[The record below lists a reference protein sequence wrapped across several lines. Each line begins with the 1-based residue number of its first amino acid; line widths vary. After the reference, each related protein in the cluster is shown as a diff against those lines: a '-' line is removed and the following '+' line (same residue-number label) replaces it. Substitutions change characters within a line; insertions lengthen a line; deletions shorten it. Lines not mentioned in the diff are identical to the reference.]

1 MDDIKSAPSPESAS
15 RISAELYKKNRELI
29 KALDQAKELTE
40 LLQEEKNKVESIL
53 ENIVDSVIFLGHT
66 GKIITINRAGEQT
79 LGINKEEAFKKP
91 FSQLIKLY
99 DNGVEIPLESLYNT
113 DEKGKSKISPVV
125 KIVGKREI
133 YGTIGIA
140 YIHYQDDRKR
150 TIITIHDKTKEHE
163 LEDMKLDFVS
173 MAAHELRTPLTSIR
187 GYAAL
192 MNEEL
197 EAGEQLPVED
207 WKMLLSRISLSSE
220 QLLALVEN
228 ILNVTKIEKGVLS
241 LSCKELNW
249 RGCVREAYESFQDR
263 AKSKNISMTLDEID
277 PDLTVYVDKMRIQE
291 VLNNLISN
299 AINYTNN
306 DGEIHISAKVS
317 GTDKDWIE
325 TSVKDN
331 GEGIPKKSQEH
342 LFEKFFRVS
351 GPLEQGSKGNGL
363 GLYIS
368 KSIVQ
373 MHGGKIWV
381 DSDAGKGACFSF
393 IVPRVDKI
401 K

>member
-1 MDDIKSAPSPESAS
+1 MSDQSRVMTTDEHS

-29 KALDQAKELTE
+29 QALEQSKQLTQ

-53 ENIVDSVIFLGHT
+53 ENIVDSVIFLGHS
-66 GKIITINRAGEQT
+66 GKIITINKAGEQA
-79 LGINKEEAFKKP
+79 LGIKKEDVFKKP
-91 FSQLIKLY
+91 FSEVIKIY
-99 DNGVEIPLESLYNT
+99 EGTTEIPLNALFKSE
-113 DEKGKSKISPVV
+113 EKDKTNISKVLR
-125 KIVGKREI
+125 IVGTREI
-133 YGTIGIA
+133 YGSIGIA
-140 YIHYQDDRKR
+140 YVFYEADRKR

-187 GYAAL
+187 GYASL
-192 MNEEL
+192 MSEEI
-197 EAGEQLPVED
+197 EEEGKLPLED
-207 WKMLLSRISLSSE
+207 WKTLLSRIAVSSD

-228 ILNVTKIEKGVLS
+228 ILNVTKIERGVLS
-241 LSCKELNW
+241 LACKDLHW
-249 RGCVREAYESFQDR
+249 KDCVHEVVETFLDR
-263 AKSKNISMTLDEID
+263 AKSKGITLHYPDIDENIL
-277 PDLTVYVDKMRIQE
+277 VYVDKLRIEE
-291 VLNNLISN
+291 VLANLLSN
-299 AINYTNN
+299 AINYTQNN
-306 DGEIHISAKVS
+306 GEVQISVKIS
-317 GTDKDWIE
+317 DDQDWIV

-331 GEGIPKKSQEH
+331 GPGIPKKSQHH

-381 DSDAGKGACFSF
+381 DSDEGKGACFSF
-393 IVPRVDKI
+393 TVPRVETK

>member
-1 MDDIKSAPSPESAS
+1 MDNTNNSATAGFEIKT
-15 RISAELYKKNRELI
+15 SAELYKKNRELN
-29 KALDQAKELTE
+29 KALEQSKQLTE
-40 LLQEEKNKVESIL
+40 LLQEEKNKIESIL

-66 GKIITINRAGEQT
+66 GKIITINKAGEES
-79 LGINKEEAFKKP
+79 LGIKRDEAFKKP
-91 FSQLIKLY
+91 FSELIKIY
-99 DNGVEIPLESLYNT
+99 DGTEELALDSLFKN
-113 DEKGKSKISPVV
+113 DEKGKTTISNVV
-125 KIVGKREI
+125 RIVGKKEL
-133 YGTIGIA
+133 YGTIGVA
-140 YIHYQDDRKR
+140 YNYYEADRKR

-187 GYAAL
+187 GYASL
-192 MNEEL
+192 MTEEL
-197 EAGEQLPVED
+197 EENEQLPVED
-207 WKMLLSRISLSSE
+207 WKTLLSRISVSSE

-228 ILNVTKIEKGVLS
+228 ILNVTKIEKGILS
-241 LSCKELNW
+241 LSCKDLCW
-249 RGCVREAYESFQDR
+249 RDCIQDVSEVFLDR
-263 AKSKNISMTLDEID
+263 AKSKGINLIIEDID
-277 PDLTVYVDKMRIQE
+277 PSLLVYVDKLRIEE
-291 VLNNLISN
+291 VIANLLSN
-299 AINYTNN
+299 AINYTQNN
-306 DGEIHISAKVS
+306 GEVRITAKVS

-325 TSVKDN
+325 TSVIDN

-381 DSDAGKGACFSF
+381 DSDEGKGACFSF
-393 IVPRVDKI
+393 IVPRVDNQK
-401 K
+401 

>member
-241 LSCKELNW
+241 LSCKE
-249 RGCVREAYESFQDR
+249 
-263 AKSKNISMTLDEID
+263 
-277 PDLTVYVDKMRIQE
+277 
-291 VLNNLISN
+291 
-299 AINYTNN
+299 
-306 DGEIHISAKVS
+306 
-317 GTDKDWIE
+317 
-325 TSVKDN
+325 
-331 GEGIPKKSQEH
+331 
-342 LFEKFFRVS
+342 
-351 GPLEQGSKGNGL
+351 
-363 GLYIS
+363 
-368 KSIVQ
+368 
-373 MHGGKIWV
+373 
-381 DSDAGKGACFSF
+381 
-393 IVPRVDKI
+393 
-401 K
+401 